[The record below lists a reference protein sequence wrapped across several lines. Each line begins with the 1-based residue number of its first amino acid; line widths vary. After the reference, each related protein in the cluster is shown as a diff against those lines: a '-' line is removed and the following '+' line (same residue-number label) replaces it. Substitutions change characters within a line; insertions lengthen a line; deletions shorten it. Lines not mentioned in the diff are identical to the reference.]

1 MVARI
6 QTVTFQDIDTPH
18 IDVQAHMANSLPS
31 FTIVGQPDKAVDRK
45 TGTGARGIRRA
56 QHDAAAAALTMFI
69 NSAPNLETTHP

>member
-6 QTVTFQDIDTPH
+6 QTVAFQDIDTPH

-31 FTIVGQPDKAVDRK
+31 FTIVGQPDKAVDKKRK
-45 TGTGARGIRRA
+45 TGARGIRRA